1 MPFDHNR
8 VRLPVQPGQND
19 YINASAIK
27 LDLGAEHALGQKRYI
42 ATQNPT
48 PETCTHFWQMVYI
61 NSGSNNSSNGD
72 RHILPIVVLMLSPLM
87 ERGRRVCAPYWPTVP
102 GDTLTYA
109 ANDEFPRSLVVTCI
123 DTEPIT
129 ADPSA
134 TSAATVP
141 LVVKTTLSVA
151 CPEDGRAVVVYH
163 VQVPAWTVEAHAIPD
178 EPDITAIIRLCDAL
192 AREPIAAPSGPPPSV
207 PSGSLVTRRHSDG
220 SQPFGTSATK
230 PFPQGRHQKSNSLPV
245 NSLHMPAADAA
256 ATTLTPAKK
265 RIPAATSAN
274 PSPSASTHEVA
285 PLIVHCSA
293 GVSQTGTYIALDYLF
308 TQAKLLAQF
317 LPPPP
322 SLSASSSSPNNN
334 SSYYSSHGG
343 GSSSSSVA
351 GGSGGF
357 SPAPTL
363 TVPISTS
370 YDPIYALVQSMR
382 EQRIGLVQKISQY
395 YYIYEMVKTVVIH
408 NLA

>member
-1 MPFDHNR
+1 
-8 VRLPVQPGQND
+8 
-19 YINASAIK
+19 
-27 LDLGAEHALGQKRYI
+27 
-42 ATQNPT
+42 
-48 PETCTHFWQMVYI
+48 
-61 NSGSNNSSNGD
+61 
-72 RHILPIVVLMLSPLM
+72 MLSPLM
-87 ERGRRVCAPYWPTVP
+87 ERGRRVCAPYWPSVP
-102 GDTLTYA
+102 GDALQYA
-109 ANDEFPRSLVVTCI
+109 ANGEFPRSLVVTCI

-129 ADPSA
+129 AEPSTA
-134 TSAATVP
+134 SAATVP

-192 AREPIAAPSGPPPSV
+192 AREPIEAPRINST
-207 PSGSLVTRRHSDG
+207 LVTRRHSDG
-220 SQPFGTSATK
+220 SQPFGTIAKK
-230 PFPQGRHQKSNSLPV
+230 PLSHGRHHQKSNSLPV
-245 NSLHMPAADAA
+245 NSLYLPPNDAA
-256 ATTLTPAKK
+256 ATLTPAKK
-265 RIPAATSAN
+265 RTPAATPVS
-274 PSPSASTHEVA
+274 PPPSAATYEVA

-308 TQAKLLAQF
+308 TQTKLLAQF

-322 SLSASSSSPNNN
+322 SLSASSSPVSNNN
-334 SSYYSSHGG
+334 SYYSSHGN
-343 GSSSSSVA
+343 SSSVTGA
-351 GGSGGF
+351 AGGF

-363 TVPISTS
+363 MVPTSTS

-408 NLA
+408 HLA

>member
-1 MPFDHNR
+1 VPFDHNR
-8 VRLPVQPGQND
+8 VRLPVKPGQND

-48 PETCTHFWQMVYI
+48 PETCAHFWQMVYI
-61 NSGSNNSSNGD
+61 NSGSNNCSNGD

-102 GDTLTYA
+102 GDALKYDA
-109 ANDEFPRSLVVTCI
+109 DGEFPRSLVVTCI
-123 DTEPIT
+123 DTEPIMAELSPAST
-129 ADPSA
+129 ATA
-134 TSAATVP
+134 P

-192 AREPIAAPSGPPPSV
+192 AHEPIAAPPGIS
-207 PSGSLVTRRHSDG
+207 SLVTRRHSDG
-220 SQPFGTSATK
+220 SQPFGTIAKNPLPHS
-230 PFPQGRHQKSNSLPV
+230 RHHQKSNSLPV
-245 NSLHMPAADAA
+245 NSLHAPAADAA
-256 ATTLTPAKK
+256 TTLIPAKK
-265 RIPAATSAN
+265 RTPAATPVS
-274 PSPSASTHEVA
+274 PLPSAATHEVA

-308 TQAKLLAQF
+308 TQTKLLAQF

-322 SLSASSSSPNNN
+322 SLSASSSPASNNN
-334 SSYYSSHGG
+334 GYYSSHG
-343 GSSSSSVA
+343 SSSSVT
-351 GGSGGF
+351 GGAGGF

-363 TVPISTS
+363 TVSTTTS

-408 NLA
+408 HLA

>member
-1 MPFDHNR
+1 
-8 VRLPVQPGQND
+8 
-19 YINASAIK
+19 
-27 LDLGAEHALGQKRYI
+27 
-42 ATQNPT
+42 
-48 PETCTHFWQMVYI
+48 MVYI

-102 GDTLTYA
+102 GDALTYA

-192 AREPIAAPSGPPPSV
+192 AREPIAAPSGPPLSV

-230 PFPQGRHQKSNSLPV
+230 PLPQGRHQKSNSLPV

-265 RIPAATSAN
+265 RIPAATSAS
-274 PSPSASTHEVA
+274 PSPSAPTHEVA

-363 TVPISTS
+363 TGPISTS

-408 NLA
+408 NLAWSSWKDQKSCCLCCSFFFFFF